1 MTLRSS
7 FKHNGFDILYSAHVE
22 KGQIHEDEYL
32 PEDLGI
38 EVEEVYYKPSW
49 ADEYKLALPYS
60 ERHKDYNRKPIF
72 HELAERNF
80 RRKFNQGL
88 L

>member
-1 MTLRSS
+1 MTLRDS

-22 KGQIHEDEYL
+22 KGDIAEGEYL
-32 PEDLGI
+32 PDDLDVQ
-38 EVEEVYYKPSW
+38 VEEAYF
-49 ADEYKLALPYS
+49 DGKLALSY
-60 ERHKDYNRKPIF
+60 RNRDRQYKRKPIF

-80 RRKFNQGL
+80 RRKFKQGL